1 MVAVR
6 RSCGRPRP
14 GHGSLGQPDAM
25 DVATV
30 LAQCGGI
37 ARWSQLRPVV
47 RRRQL
52 RCALA
57 DGSVIRLGRGRYGLS
72 SLLAARVTAEG
83 LSATASHLTAAL
95 HWGWAVKH
103 EPDLAHVTLPRGRK
117 LRAPARTG
125 VVRHWRDLAAEEIV
139 DGWVTS
145 PARTVIDCCLD
156 LPFDE
161 ALAVAD
167 SSWRA
172 GLSPLT
178 VRDLALRLPQ
188 RLRRKVAR
196 VLQHVDRGAAN
207 PFESVLRALCLQVE
221 GLGVV
226 TQHVI
231 KGRGFFAQ
239 VDLADQSLRI
249 VIEAEGFDNHGTPPA
264 LRRDCRRYTGLGAR
278 GWVVLRF
285 TWDEVMFDPDYC
297 RRALQDVVDLRLQ
310 QATNLSTAS

>member
-1 MVAVR
+1 
-6 RSCGRPRP
+6 
-14 GHGSLGQPDAM
+14 M

-30 LAQCGGI
+30 LAQCGGS
-37 ARWSQLRPVV
+37 ARWAQLRPVV

-52 RCALA
+52 RRALA
-57 DGSVIRLGRGRYGLS
+57 DGSIVRLGRGRYGLS

-117 LRAPARTG
+117 LRGPARTG
-125 VVRHWRDLAAEEIV
+125 VLRHWRDLLSDEVV
-139 DGWVTS
+139 DGWVTG

-172 GLSPLT
+172 GLSPLD
-178 VRDLALRLPQ
+178 VRDLALRLPP
-188 RLRRKVAR
+188 RLQRKVGR

-207 PFESVLRALCLQVE
+207 PFESVLRALCLQVD
-221 GLGVV
+221 GLSVV

-239 VDLADQSLRI
+239 VDLADDSLRI
-249 VIEAEGFDNHGTPPA
+249 VIEAEGFENHGTRAA
-264 LRRDCRRYTGLGAR
+264 LKRDCRRYTGLGAR

-285 TWDEVMFDPDYC
+285 TWHEVMFEPGYVLGALRETVAL
-297 RRALQDVVDLRLQ
+297 RRPT
-310 QATNLSTAS
+310 ATNVPTAS